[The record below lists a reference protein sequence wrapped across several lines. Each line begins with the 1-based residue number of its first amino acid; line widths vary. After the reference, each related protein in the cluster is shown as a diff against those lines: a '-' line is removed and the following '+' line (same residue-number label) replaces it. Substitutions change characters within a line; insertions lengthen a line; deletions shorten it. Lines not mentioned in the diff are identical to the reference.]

1 MMMRGSEQEAHFNRG
16 DNPLGGS
23 AADSSMVGG
32 GRGGGGLID
41 EDGDGPSQVNDI
53 RVNDVPLGL
62 DDDEQQR
69 DSASAASDDGDD
81 VQFALQTNVGQGAE
95 RAKKTIREQMIRR
108 EKTLELDN
116 LFLQDLYF
124 MKNQSWHFLEEIRL
138 TKNLINN
145 IDTLNMYK
153 SLRVIDASHNYI
165 VEVNL
170 CLPKLEQLIL
180 ANNFLKKFP
189 ILENMK
195 KLKIINLNANGL
207 TDFKDVAPNMTPNV
221 RRLDLGFNEL
231 KFGSTGNTSSAE
243 LADFR
248 AKLKEFKHLRELVV
262 QGNPFM
268 DEASNTGAADI
279 QKDIIKEL

>member
-1 MMMRGSEQEAHFNRG
+1 M
-16 DNPLGGS
+16 GGA
-23 AADSSMVGG
+23 AADSGRAGG
-32 GRGGGGLID
+32 GRGGGGLGGGLVD
-41 EDGDGPSQVNDI
+41 EDSDGPSQVNDI

-231 KFGSTGNTSSAE
+231 KFGSAGTTSSGSTSFQAM
-243 LADFR
+243 ADFR

-268 DEASNTGAADI
+268 DEASPRAAADI